1 MNKDVV
7 FESLKEVLRW
17 VVLFV
22 VSWFVTETLKQVV
35 AIPEYTDIRVW
46 VFVYSIPVR
55 MMFQFLLTGAG
66 RWIDRAIHDAKWTRL
81 NGVLPF

>member
-1 MNKDVV
+1 MRIDVV

-22 VSWFVTETLKQVV
+22 FSWVITETLKQIV
-35 AIPEYTDIRVW
+35 AIPEYANVRVW

-66 RWIDRAIHDAKWTRL
+66 RWIDRAIHDASWTRL
-81 NGVLPF
+81 KGILPF